1 MNLIKAANK
10 PDHLG
15 GKVYIKPCK
24 TDFAKIA

>member
-24 TDFAKIA
+24 IDFAKIA